1 MSAVNLPIIEVD
13 YYNCMWNKRVL
24 TPQGSMQT
32 GNATVPGS
40 TGVAARYGT
49 WPMNDVYANPM
60 STTYTA
66 ALIPPFNGSNINAS
80 RVKENFYI
88 EEMYLRGGF
97 NDASM
102 SYGVRAY
109 LDEEE
114 PLQQHRFNA
123 LIYSG
128 IYNSRTGI
136 NRTNE
141 YAVGTNITKAANPQ
155 YGSIQKIYAEENNLI
170 VLQENKCSRALID
183 KSAIYNAEG
192 GGNVTTTNQVIGEI
206 VPYTGEY
213 GISKNPESFAIYA
226 FRKYFVDRNRNAIL
240 RLSHDGITEIS
251 EYGMRDYFRDSFAEL
266 TDEFEFTQTTIPGIG
281 TTNPA
286 NYNQNL
292 LGYNTTVP
300 SAGNAGYSFQYG
312 VMGSKILVEYNNS
325 GDYVDLNIYFQG
337 IQYLSST
344 NFIVLSRAI
353 TPDEQNDITS
363 IKLVTFNRSR
373 VYGGWDAYNKQY
385 VVSIQPNESFTYTQS
400 TTLASQTI
408 PKRSVK
414 YATLGFDEQIS
425 GWPSFYT
432 YKPSQIG
439 SLKSNF
445 YTVNSDWWNDNTTII
460 KPGMYSHYSTAV
472 PHSQFYGINNR
483 AEVSIIA
490 NSIPSLQKNF
500 LTVDYEGDSGWQAS
514 ILTSDRTGFDDKR
527 TLTGTWTGDWVKTI
541 DSGDLIYS
549 YLEGTYDSLGN
560 DGLDANP
567 INQPLGYAG
576 FNRKENRYV
585 ANLINKST
593 PAAGE
598 IIFGDKMTGIKGFYM
613 DVTFSTDVTTDP
625 GGMKEL
631 YSIGLNYSVSSL

>member
-13 YYNCMWNKRVL
+13 YYNCMWNKRIL

-32 GNATVPGS
+32 GNVTVPGS

-60 STTYTA
+60 SVSYVA
-66 ALIPPFNGSNINAS
+66 ALIPPFNGTNINAS

-226 FRKYFVDRNRNAIL
+226 FRKYFVDRNRNAVL

-266 TDEFEFTQTTIPGIG
+266 TDEFEFTQTTIPGVG
-281 TTNPA
+281 TSAPA

-292 LGYNTTVP
+292 IGYANTVP
-300 SAGNAGYSFQYG
+300 NTGNAGYSFQYG
-312 VMGSKILVEYNNS
+312 VMGSKILVQYNNT

-337 IQYLSST
+337 IQYLSGN
-344 NFIVLSRAI
+344 NFIVLNKTI
-353 TPDEQNDITS
+353 TPAEQNNITS

-400 TTLASQTI
+400 TTLAQQTI

-414 YATLGFDEQIS
+414 YATLGFDEQVS

-439 SLKSNF
+439 SLKSTF
-445 YTVNSDWWNDNTTII
+445 YTVNSDWWNDNTTLIR
-460 KPGMYSHYSTAV
+460 PGMYSHYSTAV
-472 PHSQFYGINNR
+472 PHSQFYGINNK

-500 LTVDYEGDSGWQAS
+500 LTVDYEGDNGWQAS

-527 TLTGTWTGDWVKTI
+527 TLTGTWTGDWVKSR
-541 DSGDLIYS
+541 DSGDPIYS
-549 YLEGTYDSLGN
+549 YLEGAYDSLGN
-560 DGLDANP
+560 TGINANP
-567 INQPLGYAG
+567 QNQPLGHAG
-576 FNRKENRYV
+576 FTRKENRYV
-585 ANLINKST
+585 ANLRNNS
-593 PAAGE
+593 AAATGE
-598 IIFGDKMTGIKGFYM
+598 VLFGAQMSGIKGYFAT
-613 DVTFSTDVTTDP
+613 VTIQTDGTTQL
-625 GGMKEL
+625 GGPKEL
-631 YSIGLNYSVSSL
+631 WAAATNFVTSSY